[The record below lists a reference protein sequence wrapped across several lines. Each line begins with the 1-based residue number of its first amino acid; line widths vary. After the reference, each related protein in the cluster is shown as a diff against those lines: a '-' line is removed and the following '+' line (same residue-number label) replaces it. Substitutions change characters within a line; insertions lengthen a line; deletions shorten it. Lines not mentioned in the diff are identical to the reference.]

1 MAGRV
6 AIIQVEVTD
15 AEGLCCKL
23 ADNAIRCLVDG
34 GIELLGMESGDN
46 SDMGDW
52 TDDTQRAYRGRL
64 TIYVRVTAPGSITL
78 SSPYLKG
85 CTLGIS

>member
-1 MAGRV
+1 M
-6 AIIQVEVTD
+6 
-15 AEGLCCKL
+15 
-23 ADNAIRCLVDG
+23 DG

-64 TIYVRVTAPGSITL
+64 TIYVRITAPGSITL